1 MRVYMRTPEFQ
12 AAVIGELQRQ
22 LTDDG
27 VPLTRIRGAAQA
39 ALDLSEAYPDEV
51 SDDGLHV
58 FSRNYPECTA
68 ATGNHAHGDGTPE
81 R

>member
-1 MRVYMRTPEFQ
+1 MRTPEFQ
-12 AAVIGELQRQ
+12 AVVLGELQRQ

-39 ALDLSEAYPDEV
+39 ALDLSGAYPEEV
-51 SDDGLHV
+51 SNGGLHV
-58 FSRNYPECTA
+58 FGRNYPECA
-68 ATGNHAHGDGTPE
+68 AAVGNHDHNDSASE

>member
-1 MRVYMRTPEFQ
+1 MRTYEFQ
-12 AAVIGELQRQ
+12 AVVIGELERQ

-39 ALDLSEAYPDEV
+39 ALDLSEAYPEQV

-58 FSRNYPECTA
+58 FSRNYPECA
-68 ATGNHAHGDGTPE
+68 AVVGNHAHGNDAPG

>member
-1 MRVYMRTPEFQ
+1 MKTPEFQ
-12 AAVIGELQRQ
+12 TAVLGELQRQ

-27 VPLTRIRGAAQA
+27 VPLSHIRGAAQA

-58 FSRNYPECTA
+58 FSRNYPECA
-68 ATGNHAHGDGTPE
+68 IAVEHHNHKNGETV
-81 R
+81 